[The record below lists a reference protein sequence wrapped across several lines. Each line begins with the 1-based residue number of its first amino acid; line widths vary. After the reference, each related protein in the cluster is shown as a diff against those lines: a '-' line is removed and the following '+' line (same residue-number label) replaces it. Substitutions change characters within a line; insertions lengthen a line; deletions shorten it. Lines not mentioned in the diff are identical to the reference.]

1 MLGMALQTLA
11 RKILLDSK
19 DYRFAIDR
27 TQKHRADE
35 QFQHTNPRFELLISH
50 RVSFL
55 ARTDRI

>member
-27 TQKHRADE
+27 TRSTEAMSNFSTPIHG
-35 QFQHTNPRFELLISH
+35 S
-50 RVSFL
+50 SF
-55 ARTDRI
+55 